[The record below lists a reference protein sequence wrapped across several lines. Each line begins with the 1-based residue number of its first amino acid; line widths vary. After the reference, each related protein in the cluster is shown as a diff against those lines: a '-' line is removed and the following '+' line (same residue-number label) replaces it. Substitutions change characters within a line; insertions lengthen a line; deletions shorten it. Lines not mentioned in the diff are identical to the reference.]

1 MNSHVSKL
9 HVLHLLIF
17 VILDYFNTTFDVP
30 SGDPVILD
38 LKCIGN
44 ESNILNCV
52 NDTIPISSG
61 GGSSG
66 DADTCTS
73 FAIARCR
80 EFHSF

>member
-1 MNSHVSKL
+1 M
-9 HVLHLLIF
+9 
-17 VILDYFNTTFDVP
+17 VILDYFDDTFDNP

-61 GGSSG
+61 DDSSG
-66 DADTCTS
+66 DTDICTS

-80 EFHSF
+80 EFISFILYIFKTY